1 MKDLIAFEKDRI
13 DLAHQIGF
21 RRVKSNFRRKLNKD
35 LKAIKS
41 SNKTLTPADQ
51 ISNMYKLTRNEYNH
65 LLEHAVPT
73 ATYKKEMKG
82 IKDIINKEG
91 IKYAKRADIF
101 DRTEISSTINCL
113 INHKESFVNHPTTR
127 QINPAKN

>member
-21 RRVKSNFRRKLNKD
+21 RKVKSNFRRKLNKD

-82 IKDIINKEG
+82 IKDIYYKQ
-91 IKYAKRADIF
+91 R
-101 DRTEISSTINCL
+101 S
-113 INHKESFVNHPTTR
+113 HKVRKTS
-127 QINPAKN
+127 